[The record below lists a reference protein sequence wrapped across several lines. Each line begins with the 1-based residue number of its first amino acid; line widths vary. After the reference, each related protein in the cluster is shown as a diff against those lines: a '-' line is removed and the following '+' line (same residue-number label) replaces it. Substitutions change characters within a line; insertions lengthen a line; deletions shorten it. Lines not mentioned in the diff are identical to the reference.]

1 MTISQRSIAIEQRVA
16 GLRNTLS
23 PLILFLSFSRSCGPC
38 CAATLGPDQLYKT
51 HSLASKICQYTAIT
65 TCKNN
70 SSYPF
75 LNQHPAA
82 VAMAP
87 LSPLPSMWRSLATST
102 LILSTL
108 LTAPFTSA
116 NPACTYLHIPLTATA
131 SNEVFPIPT
140 SLNFSDSAA
149 VSAFVQ
155 TILGDAGTAYPL
167 IPTTFTGIVAARY
180 CEPEVKIANRSDV
193 IQMFVSGVTENNLY
207 WFGLGYPNGFHG
219 DAYSTVDHA
228 SKQGYPTLSI
238 DRIGVGNSTRPDPI
252 LQQQVNLEEAVSHQ
266 LVTMLKAGT
275 AVPGKSVLFSL
286 DLPLRYYNICK
297 HEVEKPY
304 TCPTRQE
311 IQPHHLCR
319 PLLRLRPRQR
329 PGHQPPFR
337 HIRLHPHRLRRLNHP
352 RRPGPP
358 PDSSLPGL
366 PLLPPLRRL
375 PSWLPRHIIR
385 FRSTH
390 LPMGKSRF
398 LRRRNF

>member
-1 MTISQRSIAIEQRVA
+1 ML
-16 GLRNTLS
+16 LRWVL
-23 PLILFLSFSRSCGPC
+23 
-38 CAATLGPDQLYKT
+38 DQLYKT
-51 HSLASKICQYTAIT
+51 HALAWTICRYTGKT
-65 TCKNN
+65 LCKKQVQ
-70 SSYPF
+70 
-75 LNQHPAA
+75 LPAA
-82 VAMAP
+82 VAMT
-87 LSPLPSMWRSLATST
+87 LFGPLPSIWKPIATST

-140 SLNFSDSAA
+140 GLNFSDSAA

-167 IPTTFTGIVAARY
+167 IPTTFAGIVAARY

-207 WFGLGYPNGFHG
+207 WFGLGYPNGYHG
-219 DAYSTVDHA
+219 DAYSTVAYA

-275 AVPGKSVLFSL
+275 AVPGKSTLISL
-286 DLPLRYYNICK
+286 ELPLQHNNTFYE

-311 IQPHHLCR
+311 IQPRHLCR

-329 PGHQPPFR
+329 PSHQPPLR
-337 HIRLHPHRLRRLNHP
+337 HIRLHPDRLRRLNHP
-352 RRPGPP
+352 RRRRSPP
-358 PDSSLPGL
+358 NAPLPRL
-366 PLLPPLRRL
+366 PLLSSLRRL
-375 PSWLPRHIIR
+375 PSWLSRHIIQ

-390 LPMGKSRF
+390 LSLGKSR
-398 LRRRNF
+398 LL